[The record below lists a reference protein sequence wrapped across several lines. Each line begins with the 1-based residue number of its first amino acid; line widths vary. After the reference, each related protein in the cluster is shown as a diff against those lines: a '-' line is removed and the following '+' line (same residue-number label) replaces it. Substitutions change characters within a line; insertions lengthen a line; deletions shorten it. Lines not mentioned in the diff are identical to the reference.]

1 MKPMKPR
8 KTKRL
13 CVYCGSGSGHD
24 PRFKVAARTL
34 GRAMAEAGIGLVFGG
49 GGNGLMGAVAQAVSE
64 NGGHVTGIIPA
75 SLIEIENALDNINE
89 RYVTNGFHE
98 RKMLMFNLS
107 DGFVALPGGIGTLEE
122 LVEQLTWTQLG
133 HHDKPIYI
141 VNTAGYWDLLLQMFE
156 RMRTE
161 HFIRPG
167 LETRYIVANDVEDV
181 VPQFL
186 KRRPAR
192 RTAATGL
199 IRA

>member
-1 MKPMKPR
+1 M
-8 KTKRL
+8 KRL
-13 CVYCGSGSGHD
+13 CVYCGSGSGRD
-24 PRFKVAARTL
+24 PRFKAAAASL
-34 GRAMAEAGIGLVFGG
+34 GRAMAEAGIGLVYGG
-49 GGNGLMGAVAQAVSE
+49 GGNGMMGTVAQTVRE

-75 SLIEIENALDNINE
+75 SLLELENALDNIDE

-107 DGFVALPGGIGTLEE
+107 NGFVALPGGVGTLEE

-141 VNTAGYWDLLLQMFE
+141 VNTAGYWDLLLQMFD
-156 RMRTE
+156 RMRDE
-161 HFIRPG
+161 LFIRPG
-167 LETRYIVANDVEDV
+167 IETRYIVLGDAADV
-181 VPQFL
+181 VPEFL

-192 RTAATGL
+192 RTAAAGL

>member
-1 MKPMKPR
+1 MKPR
-8 KTKRL
+8 KMKRL
-13 CVYCGSGSGHD
+13 CVYCGSGSGRD
-24 PRFKVAARTL
+24 PRFKAAAASL
-34 GRAMAEAGIGLVFGG
+34 GRAMAEAGIGLVYGG
-49 GGNGLMGAVAQAVSE
+49 GGNGMMGTVAQTVRE

-75 SLIEIENALDNINE
+75 SLLELENALDNIDE

-107 DGFVALPGGIGTLEE
+107 NGFVALPGGVGTLEE

-141 VNTAGYWDLLLQMFE
+141 VNTAGYWDLLLQMFD
-156 RMRTE
+156 RMRDE
-161 HFIRPG
+161 LFIRPG
-167 LETRYIVANDVEDV
+167 IETRYIVLGDAADV
-181 VPQFL
+181 VPEFL

-192 RTAATGL
+192 RTAAAGL